1 MAELVPG
8 VIGSVSGKVGTV
20 IGAKWRDIY
29 YLKGLPSAKKKQDT
43 GNNINCIRL
52 AKIYDFLSAVSPLA
66 EDGFKHQNTGRAS
79 AFNLAMKANMRAF
92 KGDSTDLDFASVVLS
107 TGSLTGAIGPGISF
121 ESPDCLVVSWADLGD
136 SYNQAPSDRASIL
149 FYNSDQDVP
158 VISTGEVRRGDLKAG
173 ILIPGSSAGD
183 HLHGYIYFTNA
194 AGTKNSPGIYLGV
207 FIVPAGEGNNVNTE
221 K

>member
-29 YLKGLPSAKKKQDT
+29 YLKGLPSSKKKQQSGDT
-43 GNNINCIRL
+43 VNCIRL
-52 AKIYDFLSAVSPLA
+52 AKIYDFLSKVSPMV
-66 EDGFKHQNTGRAS
+66 EEGFKHLNTGRAS

-92 KGDSTDLDFASVVLS
+92 KGDSTDLDFASIVLS
-107 TGSLTGAIGPGISF
+107 AGSLTGAIAPVLSF
-121 ESPDCLVVSWADLGD
+121 EPPDCLVISWADLGD

-149 FYNSDQDVP
+149 FYNSDKDMMVT
-158 VISTGEVRRGDLKAG
+158 SAGEVCRGDLKAG
-173 ILIPGSSAGD
+173 ILIPASFGGD

-194 AGTKNSPGIYLGV
+194 AGTKNSRSIYLGG
-207 FIVPAGEGNNVNTE
+207 FTVPAGKWDNVNTE